1 MWQGSPNSKIGTPPN
16 NTVKKLTEKFS
27 QLLVKFPADSAGLAG
42 HAPVNDSTTVQLAN
56 LPNHSFSY
64 FLIRSAFSN
73 PHSAFEYAN
82 FFLDDSSFFCA
93 LHERRLGFLVSLLS
107 YAPVPSWLL
116 IGPVNLFM
124 NNTYQQE
131 IYGFMDAPRFFA

>member
-1 MWQGSPNSKIGTPPN
+1 M
-16 NTVKKLTEKFS
+16 KLPAHS
-27 QLLVKFPADSAGLAG
+27 AGLPGNDLLFNIVPLDPAHRAGLAG

-82 FFLDDSSFFCA
+82 FLIDELIFLQA
-93 LHERRLGFLVSLLS
+93 LHERLLG
-107 YAPVPSWLL
+107 
-116 IGPVNLFM
+116 
-124 NNTYQQE
+124 
-131 IYGFMDAPRFFA
+131 